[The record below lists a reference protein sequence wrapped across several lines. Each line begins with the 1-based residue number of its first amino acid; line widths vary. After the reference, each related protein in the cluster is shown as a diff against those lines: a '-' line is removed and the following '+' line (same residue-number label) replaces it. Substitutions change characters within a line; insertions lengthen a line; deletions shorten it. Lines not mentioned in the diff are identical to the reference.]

1 MPKEKK
7 DDKMWDLTSFESWSA
22 DHQGKVSRIAKDLV
36 VEYSLSVPESLKL
49 AVEIHRNII
58 LQQALCAGSTPK
70 PNPLEMIAIQ
80 MGASRYS

>member
-7 DDKMWDLTSFESWSA
+7 NEKVLDLTSFESWLA
-22 DHQGKVSRIAKDLV
+22 DHQSKITQIAEELRARHQLTTLD
-36 VEYSLSVPESLKL
+36 SLKL

-58 LQQALCAGSTPK
+58 LQQALCAGGTPK

-80 MGASRYS
+80 MGATRYS